1 MSTGTKAAVE
11 AGFVNAVEQVRER
24 ILHALEIF
32 PFISSSMLHQAI
44 GTATLG
50 SLWKPVLNELIEEGL
65 VVETTFSGKSSG
77 GRTQSY
83 SILHLPRNKYSYPLS
98 QST

>member
-1 MSTGTKAAVE
+1 MSTGSTVDAIE
-11 AGFVNAVEQVRER
+11 AGYYNAVEQVRER

-50 SLWKPVLNELIEEGL
+50 SLWKPVLNELIQDGK
-65 VVETTFSGKSSG
+65 VMETTFTAKSFG
-77 GRTQSY
+77 GRQQSY
-83 SILHLPRNKYSYPLS
+83 TILHLAKNNYGIPEVK
-98 QST
+98 